1 MYPGHSRT
9 TTWSVCRRAIATV
22 SSVLHESTT
31 MSSSAHATDA
41 SASPTSAASF
51 LVMTVTESFGTR
63 GKVKTLKLKEQS
75 QSAKVTTNVD
85 IAQNEKGESR
95 FRLSPVST
103 FALSDFDFLPYDF

>member
-9 TTWSVCRRAIATV
+9 TTRSVCSRAIAAV

-75 QSAKVTTNVD
+75 QSAKVRNNVD
-85 IAQNEKGESR
+85 PAQKERGESR
-95 FRLSPVST
+95 FRLSPVPT
-103 FALSDFDFLPYDF
+103 FAFLPFAF